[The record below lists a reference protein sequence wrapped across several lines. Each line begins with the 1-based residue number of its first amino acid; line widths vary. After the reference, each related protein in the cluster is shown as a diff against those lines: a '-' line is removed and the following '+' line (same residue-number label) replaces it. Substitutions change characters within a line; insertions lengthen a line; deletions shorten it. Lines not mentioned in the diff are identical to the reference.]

1 MTKAKT
7 KSITL
12 DVRSETKKGGAPK
25 TEIQKMAAEI
35 GRLWKAKNLLEKIE
49 RAARSL
55 QDDHDENFDTAGSV
69 GREAERL
76 EADASHRNDFLKS
89 AILGA
94 EANDAIDA
102 LIITLVL
109 ATNES
114 MGDNWVTLALNAK
127 TLEERN
133 DIANQYN
140 DECVER
146 ERTLSRII
154 RGLVNSLQVNIDDIG
169 MSSFWTDR
177 YAVEFDAAVEGLM
190 RRVIG
195 LKLKIE
201 G

>member
-12 DVRSETKKGGAPK
+12 DVRSETKKGDAPK

-35 GRLWKAKNLLEKIE
+35 GRVWKAKTLLEKIE
-49 RAARSL
+49 RAASGL
-55 QDDHDENFDTAGSV
+55 QDEGDKHFEAAGSV

-76 EADASHRNDFLKS
+76 EADASRRNDFLKS

-94 EANDAIDA
+94 EAHDAIDA

-114 MGDNWVTLALNAK
+114 IGDNWVTLALNAK

-133 DIANQYN
+133 NIANQYN

-154 RGLVNSLQVNIDDIG
+154 RGLCRGLQVTIDDIG
-169 MSSFWTDR
+169 MSSFWADR
-177 YAVEFDAAVEGLM
+177 YALEFDAAVEDLM

>member
-12 DVRSETKKGGAPK
+12 DVRSETKKGDAPK

-35 GRLWKAKNLLEKIE
+35 GRVWKAKTLLEKIE
-49 RAARSL
+49 RAASGL
-55 QDDHDENFDTAGSV
+55 QDEGDKHFDAAGSV

-76 EADASHRNDFLKS
+76 EADASRRNDFLKS

-94 EANDAIDA
+94 EAQDAIDA

-114 MGDNWVTLALNAK
+114 IGDNWVTLALNAK

-133 DIANQYN
+133 NIANQYN

-154 RGLVNSLQVNIDDIG
+154 RGLCRGLQVTIDDIG
-169 MSSFWTDR
+169 MSSFWADR
-177 YAVEFDAAVEGLM
+177 YALEFDAAVEDLK

-195 LKLKIE
+195 LNLKVE